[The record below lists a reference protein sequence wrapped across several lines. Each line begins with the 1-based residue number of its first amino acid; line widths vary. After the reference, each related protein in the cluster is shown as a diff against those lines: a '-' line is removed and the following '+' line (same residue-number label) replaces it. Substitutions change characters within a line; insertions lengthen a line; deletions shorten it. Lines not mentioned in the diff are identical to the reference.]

1 MFKIIKRRKIWF
13 LVSGLLMVGSIL
25 SLIFFGLNVGIDFKG
40 GTEMEL
46 ELDKGQFDKVKSE
59 QILEKEEVR
68 DIVVQLSGEH
78 GVLLK
83 FDHIDKEKHAAIL
96 EDFQTEFK
104 GAKETRYETVG
115 PTVSQDLTRKA
126 FIAVAVASLGIIF
139 YLSFAFRKVTKP
151 ANPWKFGVCA
161 VIALVHDSLFVV
173 GMFALLGHF
182 FDLEVNSLFI
192 TALLTVIGFSVH
204 DTIVVFDRIRENLN
218 RMDKPFE
225 DVVEY
230 SVGQTMVRSLAT
242 SFTTLLVLVAIILF
256 GGETIRS
263 FIFALAIGIIV
274 GVYSSIFL
282 ASPLIV
288 AWQSKGND

>member
-1 MFKIIKRRKIWF
+1 M
-13 LVSGLLMVGSIL
+13 
-25 SLIFFGLNVGIDFKG
+25 
-40 GTEMEL
+40 
-46 ELDKGQFDKVKSE
+46 Q
-59 QILEKEEVR
+59 
-68 DIVVQLSGEH
+68 DIVVQLSGDH
-78 GVLLK
+78 GILLK
-83 FDHIDKEKHAAIL
+83 FEHIDKEKHALIL
-96 EDFQTEFK
+96 NDFQKEYK
-104 GAKETRYETVG
+104 GAKESRYETVG

-126 FIAVAVASLGIIF
+126 FIAVGVASLGIIL
-139 YLSFAFRKVTKP
+139 YLAFAFRKVTKP

-161 VIALVHDSLFVV
+161 VVALIHDSLFVL
-173 GMFALLGHF
+173 GMFALFGHF

-218 RMDKPFE
+218 KMDKPFE

-242 SFTTLLVLVAIILF
+242 SFTTLLVLVAILLF
-256 GGETIRS
+256 GGATIRS
-263 FIFALAIGIIV
+263 FIFALSIGILI

-288 AWQSKGND
+288 VWKEKQE